1 MAILYR
7 EAEELR
13 LRCGLEGLKKETK
26 MSSGPREI
34 RPVCKVC
41 VQKGCAANLCC
52 HLVSQDT
59 EMTKEELTP
68 HLLF

>member
-1 MAILYR
+1 MSLGHR
-7 EAEELR
+7 EVSPEYK
-13 LRCGLEGLKKETK
+13 G
-26 MSSGPREI
+26 S
-34 RPVCKVC
+34 
-41 VQKGCAANLCC
+41 VQKGHAANLCY